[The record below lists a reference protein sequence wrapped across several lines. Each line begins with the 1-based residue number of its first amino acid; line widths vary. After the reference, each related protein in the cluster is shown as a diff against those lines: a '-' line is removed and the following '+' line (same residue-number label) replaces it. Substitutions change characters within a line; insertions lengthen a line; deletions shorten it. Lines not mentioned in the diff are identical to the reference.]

1 LHQKICKQTYAW
13 FFFYKETWIPYE
25 KNTWFYIEG
34 HGFHHVV
41 KYHQIMNCTMD
52 LVIIVYD
59 MVLYEWAYIPRCCK
73 LSSIITC
80 INDLKMMVKHWK
92 IERFR

>member
-1 LHQKICKQTYAW
+1 MIC
-13 FFFYKETWIPYE
+13 P
-25 KNTWFYIEG
+25 
-34 HGFHHVV
+34 
-41 KYHQIMNCTMD
+41 MD

-80 INDLKMMVKHWK
+80 IKDLKMMVKHWK
-92 IERFR
+92 IQRFGETKMWFINNQCI